1 MPHGGDLTLKTVNVT
16 REDMESRVHDPRP
29 GHYVLLTV
37 TDTGTGMDGETQA
50 RIFEPFFTTKEVA
63 GATGIGLASAYGIIE
78 GHGGYI
84 DVDSEEGRGTTF
96 NIYLQASE
104 KKVEKP
110 LAPPDRIIGGTGT
123 VLLVDDELMVLELGM
138 KLLEKLGYSVIQ
150 AKGGREAVEIY
161 KTRPDSIDLVILDMI
176 MPGMGGSETYD
187 RMKEINPEVKV
198 ILSTGYSTD
207 GRATE
212 IMERGC
218 DGLLQKPYTIREL
231 SASIEEILDKT

>member
-1 MPHGGDLTLKTVNVT
+1 
-16 REDMESRVHDPRP
+16 MESHVHDPTP
-29 GHYVLLTV
+29 GRYVLLTV
-37 TDTGTGMDGETQA
+37 TDTGTGMDKETQA
-50 RIFEPFFTTKEVA
+50 RIFEPFFTTKEVT

-84 DVDSEEGRGTTF
+84 DVDSAEGRGTTF

-104 KKVEKP
+104 KKIERP

-123 VLLVDDELMVLELGM
+123 VLLVDDERMVLELGM
-138 KLLEKLGYSVIQ
+138 QLLEKLGYTVIQ

-161 KTRPDSIDLVILDMI
+161 KRSPDSIDLVILDMI

-187 RMKEINPEVKV
+187 RMKEINPDVKV
-198 ILSTGYSTD
+198 ILSTGYSAD

-218 DGLLQKPYTIREL
+218 DGFLQKPYTIRDL
-231 SASIEEILDKT
+231 SASIEEIIDKT